1 VESTA
6 DALLKVEGNTV
17 LVNDLKK
24 QFTKIA
30 TKKVEES
37 EFQRALSEVSRRM
50 DIMQKRITLSE
61 TDN

>member
-1 VESTA
+1 MESTA

>member
-1 VESTA
+1 MESTA

-37 EFQRALSEVSRRM
+37 EFQRALGEVSRRM